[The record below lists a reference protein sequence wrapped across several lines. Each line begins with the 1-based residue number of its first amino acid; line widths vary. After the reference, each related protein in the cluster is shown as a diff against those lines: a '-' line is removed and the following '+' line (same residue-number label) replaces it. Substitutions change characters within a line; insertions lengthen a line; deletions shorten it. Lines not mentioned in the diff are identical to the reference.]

1 MSSLSTLQD
10 PDFLWGASEIGRF
23 MGENRRMTFHLL
35 ENGFIPARKVGGT
48 WVASRENLRRFMLNV
63 EAA

>member
-1 MSSLSTLQD
+1 MSYDTLND
-10 PDFLWGASEIGRF
+10 LDIVWGAAAIGRF
-23 MGENRRMTFHLL
+23 IGKNRRMTFHLL

-63 EAA
+63 AVA